1 MVWLRRHTLA
11 NSRVEEPWNPRR
23 SCLAAISTPVDDFDF
38 GGERQKLP
46 WLLDGRDE
54 DITLR
59 GASFIIGTSPQK
71 IPPCVEE
78 YV

>member
-1 MVWLRRHTLA
+1 
-11 NSRVEEPWNPRR
+11 
-23 SCLAAISTPVDDFDF
+23 VDDFDF
-38 GGERQKLP
+38 GGERQKHP